1 MAQIIQ
7 RALASVAFIVIA
19 VLPMSPVV
27 AQTQQQ
33 LNWCLHKD
41 DAFSPALRIDGCTA
55 TIRSG
60 RQSGKDLSRVFYNR
74 AIAYA
79 KKGQYDHAIADFD
92 QAIRLDPDSIFA
104 LNNRGAAYARKG
116 QYDDAIADFNEA
128 IRIDASYAIT
138 YNNRG
143 IAYAK
148 KGQYDRAIED
158 FDQAIRFDPKDAS
171 ALKNRSLAKRL
182 MGNTVGANTE
192 VANAL
197 KIRSL
202 AEHMKESSPNTD
214 AIEASALKNGSQV
227 EQTNDNSPNTTTNDA
242 RPFPKRSAAK
252 QLNGNTTDTD
262 PKISAASKSRNLSS
276 LTSKSRSK
284 VQLASVRSHR
294 SRPQS
299 ALVRFFGKHH
309 LIPDFRKVFR
319 LASRRNSSSPR
330 TNY

>member
-7 RALASVAFIVIA
+7 RIFAIAFVVMAI
-19 VLPMSPVV
+19 LPLRPVF

-74 AIAYA
+74 GIAYA
-79 KKGQYDHAIADFD
+79 KKSQYDRAIADFN

-128 IRIDASYAIT
+128 IRINASYAIT

-158 FDQAIRFDPKDAS
+158 FDQAIRFDPKDTS
-171 ALKNRSLAKRL
+171 AFKNRSLTKQL

-197 KIRSL
+197 KNRSL
-202 AEHMKESSPNTD
+202 TEQMKELPPSADT
-214 AIEASALKNGSQV
+214 IEASALKNGSPVQPAN
-227 EQTNDNSPNTTTNDA
+227 ENSPNVSQDDA
-242 RPFPKRSAAK
+242 RVIPKRSAPA
-252 QLNGNTTDTD
+252 QIDVIGADTD
-262 PKISAASKSRNLSS
+262 PKILSSSKSGKLV
-276 LTSKSRSK
+276 KSTAKGRGK
-284 VQLASVRSHR
+284 LHIASVRPHK
-294 SRPQS
+294 SRQQS
-299 ALVRFFGKHH
+299 GLVRFFRKHH
-309 LIPDFRKVFR
+309 LIPDFGKIFR
-319 LASRRNSSSPR
+319 VASRRSNSSAR